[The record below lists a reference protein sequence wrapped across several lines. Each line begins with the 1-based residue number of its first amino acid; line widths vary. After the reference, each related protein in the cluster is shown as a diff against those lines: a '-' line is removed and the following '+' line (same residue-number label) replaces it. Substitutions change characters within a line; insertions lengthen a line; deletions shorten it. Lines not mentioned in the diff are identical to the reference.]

1 MKLTKSQLEQIIR
14 EESLNFN
21 STSLLEGWF
30 GADTEK
36 ESEIDVTAYRLMNQL
51 INHTRDQNVRMDQMK
66 QRIEEL
72 EVQMSEISSQIDVPG
87 MKASE
92 EDLTRNI
99 SMPKD
104 IEDLIREELKKRFVT
119 FLED

>member
-51 INHTRDQNVRMDQMK
+51 K
-66 QRIEEL
+66 
-72 EVQMSEISSQIDVPG
+72 
-87 MKASE
+87 
-92 EDLTRNI
+92 
-99 SMPKD
+99 KD
-104 IEDLIREELKKRFVT
+104 SG
-119 FLED
+119 